1 MISSEQ
7 LSKLPA
13 LVQRLG
19 QAEGSQWV
27 DAAGIDAFLAHGGEQ
42 VLFFQGDAIRFP
54 EVLDIAVVLP
64 ELCRHFQRSGGP
76 RFQVGLVTRDDEDA
90 LARRFAVVH
99 WPSLV
104 FLRDGRWVDTVHGML
119 DWAVYVERVQQILA
133 KPATRPPLLLQPVS
147 SGASAC
153 H

>member
-1 MISSEQ
+1 MITDES
-7 LSKLPA
+7 LAKLPP

-19 QAEGSQWV
+19 EAEASQWV
-27 DAAGIDAFLAHGGEQ
+27 DADGIDAFLAAGGEQ

-64 ELCRHFQRSGGP
+64 ELCRHFQRQGGH
-76 RFQVGLVTRDDEDA
+76 RFQIGLVARDDEDA

-133 KPATRPPLLLQPVS
+133 KPATRPPLMLQPLQ
-147 SGASAC
+147 AAPSAC